1 MKIVWVNYKR
11 FGEGLSKTSRIEMTK
26 ELLRMGHSVYLVV
39 PYSGNR
45 YKFGLGENMKYLLTM
60 SRRGFYSLGFSVTL
74 FLYLI
79 PVTLRDTPNI
89 VFLDLKSFFP
99 LVPFMVL
106 SKLRLIKTKFVLD
119 IRSIP
124 VEVHGRMDRI
134 NERIYKAVVSL
145 ANSFSDGV
153 TVISPLMKKQICHV
167 YNIDENNVGIWSSGV
182 SLETFNFEGID
193 PINEPPFCNKEFIV
207 MYHGALS
214 QSRGLQ
220 ETVKAIGLLNSTY
233 PNIVFFILGDGKAK
247 SKLELSIKE
256 LNLGNNVF
264 LHKSVPYEDV
274 PKYIVS
280 CHIGI
285 LPLPNLN
292 WWRVSSPLKL
302 MEYLAM
308 GKSVIVTDIEAHR
321 EVLNNSPCG
330 IFIKSNNPEEIAQ
343 GIIRAYTL
351 KDKLKEIGKIGRE
364 IVAHDY
370 TWKKQADNLMNFLE
384 SLQKKKAIYHGI
396 G

>member
-1 MKIVWVNYKR
+1 MKIIWINYKR

-26 ELLRMGHSVYLVV
+26 ELLNKGHLAYLIV

-45 YKFGLGENMKYLLTM
+45 HDFGLGKNIVYLPTVPW
-60 SRRGFYSLGFSVTL
+60 RGFYSLGFCLTL

-79 PVTLRDTPNI
+79 PVALLDIPNI
-89 VFLDLKSFFP
+89 ILFDFVALFP
-99 LVPFMVL
+99 LVPFIVL

-124 VEVHGRMDRI
+124 VEVHEPIDRI
-134 NERIYKAVVSL
+134 KEQIYEVVLSL
-145 ANSFSDGV
+145 ANFFSDGV
-153 TVISPLMKKQICHV
+153 TVISPLMKKQICHE

-182 SLETFNFEGID
+182 SLATFNFEGID
-193 PINEPPFCNKEFIV
+193 HVNEPPFCNKEFIV
-207 MYHGALS
+207 MYHGTLT

-220 ETVKAIGLLNSTY
+220 ETVKAIGLLNSRY
-233 PNIVFFILGDGKAK
+233 PSIVFFILGDGKAK

-264 LHKSVPYEDV
+264 LHKPVPYEDV
-274 PKYIVS
+274 PKYIAS
-280 CHIGI
+280 CDIGI
-285 LPLPNLN
+285 LPFPNLN

-321 EVLNNSPCG
+321 KVLNNSPCG
-330 IFIKSNNPEEIAQ
+330 IFIKSNSPEEIAQ

-351 KDKLKEIGKIGRE
+351 RNKLKEIGNVGRE
-364 IVAHDY
+364 IVARDY
-370 TWKKQADNLMNFLE
+370 TWKKQADNLINFLE
-384 SLQKKKAIYHGI
+384 SLQREKAIYHGI
-396 G
+396 R

>member
-11 FGEGLSKTSRIEMTK
+11 FGESLSKTSRIEMTK

-45 YKFGLGENMKYLLTM
+45 CKFGLGENMKYLPTVLW
-60 SRRGFYSLGFSVTL
+60 RGFYSLTFSLTL

-79 PVTLRDTPNI
+79 PATLLGTPNI
-89 VFLDLKSFFP
+89 ILFDFVAFFP
-99 LVPFMVL
+99 LVPFIIL

-119 IRSIP
+119 IRTIP
-124 VEVHGRMDRI
+124 VEVRDPIDRLK
-134 NERIYKAVVSL
+134 EQIYKVVLSF

-153 TVISPLMKKQICHV
+153 AVISPLMKKQICHE

-182 SLETFNFEGID
+182 SLETFNFEGIN
-193 PINEPPFCNKEFIV
+193 PINEPPFCNKKFIV

-220 ETVKAIGLLNSTY
+220 ETVKAIGLLKSSR
-233 PNIVFFILGDGKAK
+233 PDIVFFILGDGKAE
-247 SKLELSIKE
+247 SKLELSIRE

-264 LHKSVPYEDV
+264 IHKPVPYEDV
-274 PKYIVS
+274 PKYIAS

-285 LPLPNLN
+285 LPFPNLN

-308 GKSVIVTDIEAHR
+308 GKPVIVTDIEAHR

-351 KDKLKEIGKIGRE
+351 KNKLKEIGKVGRE
-364 IVAHDY
+364 IVARDY
-370 TWKKQADNLMNFLE
+370 TWKNQADNLINFLE
-384 SLQKKKAIYHGI
+384 SLQRKKAIYHGI

>member
-1 MKIVWVNYKR
+1 
-11 FGEGLSKTSRIEMTK
+11 
-26 ELLRMGHSVYLVV
+26 
-39 PYSGNR
+39 
-45 YKFGLGENMKYLLTM
+45 M
-60 SRRGFYSLGFSVTL
+60 SRRGFYSLTFSLTL

-79 PVTLRDTPNI
+79 PVTLPDTPDI
-89 VFLDLKSFFP
+89 ILLDFIAFFP
-99 LVPFMVL
+99 LIPLIVL

-124 VEVHGRMDRI
+124 VEVHDRMDRLK
-134 NERIYKAVVSL
+134 EQIYKAVLSF

-153 TVISPLMKKQICHV
+153 TVISSLMKKQICHE

-182 SLETFNFEGID
+182 SLETFNFEGIN
-193 PINEPPFCNKEFIV
+193 PIDEPPFCNKKFIV

-220 ETVKAIGLLNSTY
+220 ETVKAIGLLKSSR
-233 PNIVFFILGDGKAK
+233 PDIVFFILGDGKAK
-247 SKLELSIKE
+247 SKLELSIRE

-264 LHKSVPYEDV
+264 IHKPVPYEDV
-274 PKYIVS
+274 PKYIAS

-285 LPLPNLN
+285 LPFPNLN

-308 GKSVIVTDIEAHR
+308 GKPVIVTDIEAHR

-343 GIIRAYTL
+343 GIIKAYTL
-351 KDKLKEIGKIGRE
+351 KNKLKEIGKVGRE
-364 IVAHDY
+364 IVGHDY
-370 TWKKQADNLMNFLE
+370 TWKKQADNLINFLE
-384 SLQKKKAIYHGI
+384 SLQRKKAIYHGI